1 MLFKE
6 KLHDSIKEIFPHSF
20 VSVKSNNGFGQA
32 SMVIQFRLGKD
43 SSEYPNAIHN
53 NDDFSHTIWIY
64 GVDAEGNHETNK
76 QLSVEC
82 STGSFSIKSENRML
96 AFSSVNTK
104 WRNFKT
110 DSEDKAVIKI
120 ATYFERL
127 KDLIAQNKDRLTD
140 YSKNL
145 VEQKQYA

>member
-6 KLHDSIKEIFPHSF
+6 KLQDSIKAIFPHSY
-20 VSVKSNNGFGQA
+20 VSVSSNNGFGSA
-32 SMVIQFRLGKD
+32 SIVISFLMAKD
-43 SSEYPNAIHN
+43 ASECSNGIEQ
-53 NDDFSHTIWIY
+53 NDDFRHTIWIY
-64 GVDAEGNHETNK
+64 GVDAEGNHMTDK

-96 AFSSVNTK
+96 AYGRVNTK

-110 DSEDKAVIKI
+110 DSEDKAVTKI
-120 ATYFERL
+120 ATYFEKM

-140 YSKNL
+140 YSRNL